1 MTPLVVRCSK
11 NMFALLDDIS
21 SDDIMHIDLIASELV
36 LEDPSEHLLTNQVEV
51 DESALKDAQFSMKIG
66 RSNDFDDVV

>member
-1 MTPLVVRCSK
+1 M
-11 NMFALLDDIS
+11 
-21 SDDIMHIDLIASELV
+21 IASEPV

-51 DESALKDAQFSMKIG
+51 DESALKDAQLSMKIG